1 MKRTHHF
8 RMPLS
13 NYLLLLEMGTLTP
26 FPKRFIKIFLP
37 DRGSFRALRE
47 LNCTSLFVTLK
58 IGLPTP
64 SHRIFVRI

>member
-1 MKRTHHF
+1 MKRTHYF

-13 NYLLLLEMGTLTP
+13 NYLLLLEMGSLTP
-26 FPKRFIKIFLP
+26 FPKGFIKIFLP

-47 LNCTSLFVTLK
+47 LNCTSIFMILK